1 MEIVLSNITTGTFK
15 NLNMCLFGSK
25 ITSVIGPTGSG
36 KSLLAETISTL
47 RKPLAGK
54 FIIDNQVIDLNQ
66 DDVDYNQLRFN
77 IGIVMQNCENQFFQG
92 SVRDHI
98 AFQLKLYNYKNS
110 KKRVADSLKLV
121 GLSEEYLDRKINTL
135 SDSERFEIMLAS
147 ILSIN
152 PKVIILDDPT
162 CFLDEKHKDNLI
174 KLIKL
179 MKIKYN
185 KTIIIFSNDSDFIL
199 RVTDYIYLINN
210 GKVLL
215 HGDKYEVFLDP
226 KTKKS
231 NVTIPKIIEFQ
242 KKFQAKSKVSMAYR
256 DNVNDLIKDLY
267 YYIEKKNRGKQ

>member
-1 MEIVLSNITTGTFK
+1 MEITLNNVTVGPFK
-15 NLNMCLFGSK
+15 NLNICFFDNK
-25 ITSVIGPTGSG
+25 ITTIIGPNGSG
-36 KSLLAETISTL
+36 KSILAEVISTF
-47 RKPLAGK
+47 RKPNEGK
-54 FIIDNQVIDLNQ
+54 FIIDKQVIDLKRDYIN
-66 DDVDYNQLRFN
+66 YNQLRFN
-77 IGIVMQNCENQFFQG
+77 IGIVMQNCENQFFQDN
-92 SVRDHI
+92 VRDHI
-98 AFQLKLYNYKNS
+98 AFQLKIYNYKNS
-110 KKRVADSLKLV
+110 KKRIVDSLKLV
-121 GLSEEYLDRKINTL
+121 GLSEEYLDRKIKTL
-135 SDSERFEIMLAS
+135 SDSERFEVVLAS

-162 CFLDEKHKDNLI
+162 CFLDEKHKENLI
-174 KLIKL
+174 KLLKL

-199 RVTDYIYLINN
+199 RVTDYMYLINN

-242 KKFQAKSKVSMAYR
+242 KKFQAKSKISMAYR

-267 YYIEKKNRGKQ
+267 YYIEKKNRGK